1 MLTAS
6 LPACSKGLNMGE
18 EIQEWQHLWGAKVH
32 MPIDV
37 PDDILKNGIQT
48 VHAKLQVRSTLL
60 HPCKCRSPHPIS
72 HPIPRYWRPLLVF

>member
-1 MLTAS
+1 
-6 LPACSKGLNMGE
+6 MGE

-48 VHAKLQVRSTLL
+48 VHAKLQVQCNSLSTTV
-60 HPCKCRSPHPIS
+60 CVGSPIFGP
-72 HPIPRYWRPLLVF
+72 